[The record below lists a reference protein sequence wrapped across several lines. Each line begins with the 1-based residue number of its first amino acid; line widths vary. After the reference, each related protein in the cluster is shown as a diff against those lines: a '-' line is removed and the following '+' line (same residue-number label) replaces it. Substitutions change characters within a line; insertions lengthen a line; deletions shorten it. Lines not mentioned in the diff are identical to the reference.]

1 MKCWISSWVLLAA
14 ATVVSAQPIVIIVR
28 HAEKLVHGGND
39 PDLSQAGAARAE
51 ALAHMMKDAG
61 ITAIFTSELKRTQET
76 AAPLAKALGIT
87 PTVVPAKDTAALVQ
101 KLHALADNALV
112 VGHGNTIPDVVK
124 SLGMDAHTYIGEDDY
139 SEVFVISLGQ
149 KPQLLRLHYPQ

>member
-1 MKCWISSWVLLAA
+1 
-14 ATVVSAQPIVIIVR
+14 
-28 HAEKLVHGGND
+28 
-39 PDLSQAGAARAE
+39 
-51 ALAHMMKDAG
+51 MKDAG